1 MGRAEGVSMKID
13 RRPREE
19 DIMRGLNTKRADEAD
34 PSASSWRYLAT
45 LASLL
50 VPGVGQ
56 LMLGRRLRGGIWL
69 AGFLA
74 LALTGTVHLLPGLVL
89 MVVAALDTWWMGAP
103 ERKDPEPKIGT
114 R

>member
-1 MGRAEGVSMKID
+1 
-13 RRPREE
+13 
-19 DIMRGLNTKRADEAD
+19 MRGLQIKRGKNDAAD
-34 PSASSWRYLAT
+34 PSATSRRYLAA
-45 LASLL
+45 LASLF

-56 LMLGRRLRGGIWL
+56 LMLGRRLRGAIWL
-69 AGFLA
+69 SGFLA

-103 ERKDPEPKIGT
+103 ERTDPEPKVGT

>member
-1 MGRAEGVSMKID
+1 
-13 RRPREE
+13 
-19 DIMRGLNTKRADEAD
+19 MRGLNNKRADDAD
-34 PSASSWRYLAT
+34 PAASSRRYLAT
-45 LASLL
+45 LASLF

-56 LMLGRRLRGGIWL
+56 LMLGHRLRGAIWL

-89 MVVAALDTWWMGAP
+89 MVVAALDTWWMGAS
-103 ERKDPEPKIGT
+103 ERTDPEPKVGT